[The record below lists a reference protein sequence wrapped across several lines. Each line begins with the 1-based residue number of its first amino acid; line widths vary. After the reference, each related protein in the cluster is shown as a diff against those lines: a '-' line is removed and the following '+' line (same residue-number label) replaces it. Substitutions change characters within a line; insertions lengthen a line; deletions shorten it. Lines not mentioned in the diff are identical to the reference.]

1 MRRVLATSWPRGGFG
16 RSGVR
21 LDLRRGHTALSEAL
35 PRLRP
40 MGKYRGGA
48 KPWEKDDPRGRLLD
62 PGQFPELNA
71 VLYTADP
78 AEFIK
83 MRVESLSLMAGTDE
97 QLAPVF
103 AADKLIGPAHF
114 GAMVPPSLA
123 ARERYI
129 RMEAVM
135 IANHASETLLRMFFA
150 HIEHPECPWLGLSA
164 SMAFTEFKEQVA
176 AKLKNGF
183 DREAI
188 ATVFLGGV
196 SRVDAVIQLTDA
208 EFEDAVDGL
217 DMLLVDAAHRVLG
230 DAFVYNAVKHGVS
243 AVAVDDEAARV
254 TWQSENEEPVT
265 MHEGPTHVYLH
276 KLARPNAP
284 KTEPHWWLTME
295 DSNPGREV
303 SVTVLITRAV
313 DSLWDVARR
322 RYLGVSGTIHY
333 VSKAAVEMAVYA
345 TTMDAAN
352 HLKRAVHELIKLEP
366 DGTVGSTAH
375 RIVGYDIPR
384 EWSMEAAAAAVDLRS
399 VALPVRERDQQLYS
413 TAATSYLP
421 ITPRGFQRGG

>member
-1 MRRVLATSWPRGGFG
+1 
-16 RSGVR
+16 
-21 LDLRRGHTALSEAL
+21 
-35 PRLRP
+35 

-48 KPWEKDDPRGRLLD
+48 KPWEKNDPKGRLLN
-62 PGQFPELNA
+62 PAQFPELNA

-83 MRVESLSLMAGTDE
+83 MRIESLSLMAGTDE

-103 AADKLIGPAHF
+103 AADKLIGAAHF
-114 GAMVPPSLA
+114 GSMVPPSLA
-123 ARERYI
+123 ARDRYI

-135 IANHASETLLRMFFA
+135 IANHASETLLRMFLA

-164 SMAFTEFKEQVA
+164 SMTFAEFKEHVA

-188 ATVFLGGV
+188 ATVFLGGI
-196 SRVDAVIQLTDA
+196 SRVDSVIQLTND

-217 DMLLVDAAHRVLG
+217 EMLLVDAAHRVLG
-230 DAFVYNAVKHGVS
+230 DAFLYNAVKHGVS
-243 AVAVDDEAARV
+243 AVAVGDDGAKV
-254 TWQSENEEPVT
+254 TWQPMNGEPVT

-276 KLARPNAP
+276 KSAYPNAP
-284 KTEPHWWLTME
+284 KTEPQWWLTME

-303 SVTVLITRAV
+303 SVSVLITRAL

-322 RYLGVSGTIHY
+322 RYLGASGTINY

-352 HLKRAVHELIKLEP
+352 HLKREVHELIKLEP
-366 DGTVGSTAH
+366 DGTVGGTAH

-384 EWSMEAAAAAVDLRS
+384 EWSMSAAAAAAVELRP
-399 VALPVRERDQQLYS
+399 VALPARERDRQLHS
-413 TAATSYLP
+413 TGALSYLP
-421 ITPRGFQRGG
+421 ITPRGFQRG

>member
-1 MRRVLATSWPRGGFG
+1 M
-16 RSGVR
+16 
-21 LDLRRGHTALSEAL
+21 
-35 PRLRP
+35 
-40 MGKYRGGA
+40 
-48 KPWEKDDPRGRLLD
+48 KPWEKNDPKGRLLD
-62 PGQFPELNA
+62 PAQFPELNA

-83 MRVESLSLMAGTDE
+83 MRIESLSLMAGTDE

-150 HIEHPECPWLGLSA
+150 HTDHPECPWLGLSA
-164 SMAFTEFKEQVA
+164 SMAFADFKEQAA
-176 AKLKNGF
+176 AKLNNGF
-183 DREAI
+183 DREDI
-188 ATVFLGGV
+188 ATVFLGGI
-196 SRVDAVIQLTDA
+196 SRVDSVIQLTDD
-208 EFEDAVDGL
+208 EFEDAIDGL
-217 DMLLVDAAHRVLG
+217 EMLLIDAANRVLG

-243 AVAVDDEAARV
+243 AVALDDDAKV
-254 TWQSENEEPVT
+254 SWQPMNGEPVT
-265 MHEGPTHVYLH
+265 VHEGSTHVYLH
-276 KLARPNAP
+276 KLAYPNAP

-295 DSNPGREV
+295 DANPGREV
-303 SVTVLITRAV
+303 SVSVLITRAL

-322 RYLGVSGTIHY
+322 RYLGASGTINY

-366 DGTVGSTAH
+366 NGTVGSTAH
-375 RIVGYDIPR
+375 RIVGYKIPR
-384 EWSMEAAAAAVDLRS
+384 EWSMADAADAVELRS
-399 VALPVRERDQQLYS
+399 VALPARERDRQLHS
-413 TAATSYLP
+413 TGALSYLP
-421 ITPRGFQRGG
+421 ITPRGYQRG